1 MGSKFDD
8 GNGFFSKVVLGDR
21 LPSVQVSFISNWS
34 FTTMSIGYLRV
45 KEFNPG
51 SFISFRIQMFCLH
64 ALMQGKK
71 SPQKGWSRI
80 ALQMDMSDERCDT
93 SVTLIRL
100 TVLICHLL

>member
-21 LPSVQVSFISNWS
+21 LPSVQVSFISDWS

-51 SFISFRIQMFCLH
+51 SFISFRIEMFYLH
-64 ALMQGKK
+64 ALIQYKK
-71 SPQKGWSRI
+71 NKVHRKVGQQLRYGWI
-80 ALQMDMSDERCDT
+80 
-93 SVTLIRL
+93 
-100 TVLICHLL
+100 